1 MKSRVPFLL
10 TAVLLVLFAAGHTY
24 GFLAFKPTSSEG
36 LAVLSGMRSVSF
48 TFGHSTHTYWDFY
61 LGFGLFVSI
70 YLLLA
75 AVVAWELPVV
85 REASR
90 ACYVVLAGALSIA
103 QLVTAAICARL
114 FNGPPL
120 LLSVLIVAS
129 LAWGMLASFGSERAR
144 VAAGGPTASRARD
157 MR

>member
-1 MKSRVPFLL
+1 MKGRVPFLL

>member
-1 MKSRVPFLL
+1 MKGRVPFLL
-10 TAVLLVLFAAGHTY
+10 SAVLLVLFAVGHTY
-24 GFLAFKPTSSEG
+24 GFLAFKPTSPEG
-36 LAVLSGMRSVSF
+36 LAVLSDMRSVSF

-75 AVVAWELPVV
+75 AVVAWELPKV

-90 ACYVVLAGALSIA
+90 ACYIVLAGALVIA
-103 QLVTAAICARL
+103 QLLTAAICARL

-120 LLSVLIVAS
+120 VLSVLIVAC
-129 LAWGMLASFGSERAR
+129 LAWGMLASFASERAPLAQSGR
-144 VAAGGPTASRARD
+144 L
-157 MR
+157 